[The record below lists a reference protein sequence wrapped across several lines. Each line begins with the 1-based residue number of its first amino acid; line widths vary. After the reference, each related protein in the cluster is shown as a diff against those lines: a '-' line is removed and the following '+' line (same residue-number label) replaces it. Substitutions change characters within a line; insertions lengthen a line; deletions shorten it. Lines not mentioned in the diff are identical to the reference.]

1 MSKNAEMKL
10 WEVNMIEKLSGE
22 KIADADQSYEFQA
35 AFAYVLDLR
44 KDGAAAKKLSFGQ
57 HRQAF
62 EDYFFELETDHL
74 AEIFEEHGFA
84 GEESEDEKKD

>member
-1 MSKNAEMKL
+1 MKL

-44 KDGAAAKKLSFGQ
+44 KDKEKAKGMSFAA
-57 HRQAF
+57 HRKAF

-74 AEIFEEHGFA
+74 AEVFAEHGFA